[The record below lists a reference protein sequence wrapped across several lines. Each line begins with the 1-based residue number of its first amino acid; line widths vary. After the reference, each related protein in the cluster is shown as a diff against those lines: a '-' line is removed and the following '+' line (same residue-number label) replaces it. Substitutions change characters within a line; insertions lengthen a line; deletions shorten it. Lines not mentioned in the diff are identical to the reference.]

1 MGDRMCARGGEGYED
16 VQYEGERPAS
26 TTGSVSCVPENLCSD
41 IYRMDSNPS
50 NPILEK
56 ILPSTAN
63 NAITY
68 PSQFLYDETR
78 LFGQLATPQCT

>member
-1 MGDRMCARGGEGYED
+1 MLGGEKGMKMYSMKVRD
-16 VQYEGERPAS
+16 LPVRQ
-26 TTGSVSCVPENLCSD
+26 VLFLVFLKNLCSD

-63 NAITY
+63 NANHLSESI
-68 PSQFLYDETR
+68 SI
-78 LFGQLATPQCT
+78 

>member
-1 MGDRMCARGGEGYED
+1 MKMYSMKVRDLPVRQ
-16 VQYEGERPAS
+16 VLFL
-26 TTGSVSCVPENLCSD
+26 VFLKNLCSD

-68 PSQFLYDETR
+68 ASQFLYDETR